1 MTDQRAW
8 RKSRYSGANEN
19 CVEVSLP
26 HWRKSSHGRSGGPEN
41 CVEVS
46 RRNWHTSSYTTD
58 EGACVEVAE
67 GPVTGIRDSK
77 NRDLG
82 ALFFPAAE
90 WAAFV
95 RAARQ
100 EQI

>member
-1 MTDQRAW
+1 MVKQQEW
-8 RKSRYSGANEN
+8 CKSSYSGGREN
-19 CVEVSLP
+19 CVEVSLR
-26 HWRKSSHGRSGGPEN
+26 HWHTASYTHEEAA

-46 RRNWHTSSYTTD
+46 
-58 EGACVEVAE
+58 E
-67 GPVTGIRDSK
+67 GPVTGVRDSK

-82 ALFFPAAE
+82 ALFFPAVE

-100 EQI
+100 EQV